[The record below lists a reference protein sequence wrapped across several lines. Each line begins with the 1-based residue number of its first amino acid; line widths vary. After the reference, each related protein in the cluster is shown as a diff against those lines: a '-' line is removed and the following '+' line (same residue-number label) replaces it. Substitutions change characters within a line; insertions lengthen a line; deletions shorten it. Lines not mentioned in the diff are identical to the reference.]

1 MGFSL
6 GKIGKSFGKVTG
18 GFFDPIGEAINGLTG
33 VNSSMDKSYQQQ
45 MSAMKA
51 QNAYNTY
58 MWNLQNQYNSPQAQ
72 LARMAEA
79 GIDINPTSYALGTG
93 NLSNTASLVGSASGF
108 SGSGSPAGNPI
119 TMAMGVAQGIQG
131 VRESKQRV
139 ENMKEQNTNLMEQ
152 GNILFNQMEGSRL
165 ANEIARH
172 NLQYAQA
179 HNMPVNSVPSIDSSS
194 ASWLN
199 ELLTTLKKGTN

>member
-6 GKIGKSFGKVTG
+6 KKLNSSIASGFGSIGG
-18 GFFDPIGEAINGLTG
+18 ILNGITG
-33 VNSSMDKSYQQQ
+33 VTESQDRTYEQQRK
-45 MSAMKA
+45 AMQE

-58 MWNLQNQYNSPQAQ
+58 MWNLQNQYNTPMAQ

-93 NLSNTASLVGSASGF
+93 NLSNTAALVGSASGF
-108 SGSGSPAGNPI
+108 SGNGSPAGNPI
-119 TMAMGVAQGIQG
+119 SALMGVAQGIQG

-139 ENMKEQNTNLMEQ
+139 ANMEEQNINLMEQ
-152 GNILFNQMEGSRL
+152 GNLLFNQTEGSRI

-172 NLQYAQA
+172 NLSYAKER
-179 HNMPVNSVPSIDSSS
+179 HKPVGFTPQITGDPIGYVGGYVGDYM
-194 ASWLN
+194 
-199 ELLTTLKKGTN
+199 KGMMGY